1 MQYISYSLT
10 SWWWLYNLE
19 TLVADWSAML
29 VRLGNWTDIKRSIK
43 LSIFHEV
50 FCGIFFRK
58 IIRVPH
64 EMWKNLIHFF
74 FNFFCP
80 RCSLGKLILGF
91 QKKNLYT
98 VLNALLSN
106 RTKIWITSQSELTL
120 YCPQILRKKS
130 NHHNLL
136 YSYYNP
142 LSTRM
147 T

>member
-10 SWWWLYNLE
+10 SWWLYNLE

-91 QKKNLYT
+91 QKKISTQFWMRYYQT
-98 VLNALLSN
+98 VLKFESLALYC
-106 RTKIWITSQSELTL
+106 IAL